1 MSRRNPFDEIERMF
15 ERMNRQLGELSEGS
29 GMPAPTGGGGS
40 GPQTVSM
47 DVAEQDEEYV
57 VTADLPG
64 YEKKNIDLS
73 ISERTLRVSAER
85 EDSTDESNDDG
96 TYLRRERRRQS
107 VSRAITLPEEVE
119 EEESNAV
126 YNNGVLTITLP
137 KRDRSSDSRSIDIS

>member
-29 GMPAPTGGGGS
+29 RMPAPTGGGGS

-85 EDSTDESNDDG
+85 EDSTDESNEDG